1 MTIDIDNGI
10 PAKIKKLSQV
20 YDSDYFEN
28 GPQTKKSNYRDYSWD
43 RLGSYFQRTA
53 RHIVDLFKPERILDV
68 GCAKG
73 FLVKALDEL
82 GVDAYGIDP
91 SVYAVSNAH
100 PDVGDKINLDS
111 AQSIPYP
118 DNTFDVVTCFDV
130 MGHIPMRE
138 TSRVLKELLRVSK
151 EWVVIRVVTHEVEG
165 DLDSSHETIRDREWW
180 TERIEKAGGKVEAND
195 AYFKDGVWW
204 FNVPE
209 FLMVVR
215 KV

>member
-1 MTIDIDNGI
+1 MSKDLTVN
-10 PAKIKKLSQV
+10 PKVEKLSNIF
-20 YDSDYFEN
+20 DKDYFEN
-28 GPQTKKSNYRDYSWD
+28 GIATKKSNYKDYSWD

-53 RHIVDLFKPERILDV
+53 RHIVDLFKPERTLDV

-130 MGHIPMRE
+130 MEHVPLKE
-138 TSRVLKELLRVSK
+138 VTKTLKELLRVSK
-151 EWVVIRVVTHEVEG
+151 EWVIIRVMTHEVEG

-180 TERIEKAGGKVEAND
+180 TERIEKAGGKVESNEP
-195 AYFKDGVWW
+195 YFKDGVWW

-215 KV
+215 K

>member
-1 MTIDIDNGI
+1 MSKDLTVN
-10 PAKIKKLSQV
+10 PKVEKLSNIF
-20 YDSDYFEN
+20 DKDYFEN
-28 GPQTKKSNYRDYSWD
+28 GVATKKSNYQDYSWQ
-43 RLGSYFQRTA
+43 RLGSQFQRTA
-53 RHIVDLFKPERILDV
+53 RHIVDLFKPERTLDV

-73 FLVKALDEL
+73 YLVKALDEL

-91 SVYAVSNAH
+91 SVYAVSRAH
-100 PDVGDKINLDS
+100 PDIASKINLDI

-130 MGHIPMRE
+130 MEHVPLKE
-138 TSRVLKELLRVSK
+138 VTKTLKELLRVSK
-151 EWVVIRVVTHEVEG
+151 EWVIIRVVTHEVEG

-215 KV
+215 KA

>member
-1 MTIDIDNGI
+1 MAIDIDNGI

-53 RHIVDLFKPERILDV
+53 RHIVDLFKPERTLDV

-111 AQSIPYP
+111 AQTIPYP

-130 MGHIPMRE
+130 MEHIPMRE

-151 EWVVIRVVTHEVEG
+151 EWVIIRVVTHEVEG
-165 DLDSSHETIRDREWW
+165 DLDSSHETIRGREWW
-180 TERIEKAGGKVEAND
+180 TERIEKAGGKVESNEP
-195 AYFKDGVWW
+195 YFKDGVWW

-215 KV
+215 KA

>member
-1 MTIDIDNGI
+1 MSKDLVIS
-10 PAKIKKLSQV
+10 PKIEKLSAV
-20 YDSDYFEN
+20 FDRDYFEN
-28 GPQTKKSNYRDYSWD
+28 GVATKKSNYQDYSWQ
-43 RLGSYFQRTA
+43 RLGSQFQRTA
-53 RHIVDLFKPERILDV
+53 RRIVDLFKPERTLDV

-118 DNTFDVVTCFDV
+118 DDTFDVVTCLDV
-130 MGHIPMRE
+130 MEHIPARDVSK
-138 TSRVLKELLRVSK
+138 TLKEMFRVSK
-151 EWVVIRVVTHEVEG
+151 KWVVIRVVTRNVDG

-180 TERIEKAGGKVEAND
+180 AEKIEKAGGKVEANEPY
-195 AYFKDGVWW
+195 ARDGVWW

-209 FLMVVR
+209 FLIVAR
-215 KV
+215 KA

>member
-1 MTIDIDNGI
+1 MSKDLTVN
-10 PAKIKKLSQV
+10 PKIEKLS
-20 YDSDYFEN
+20 DIFDKDYFEN
-28 GPQTKKSNYRDYSWD
+28 GIATKKSNYRDYSWQ
-43 RLGSYFQRTA
+43 RLGSQFQRTA
-53 RHIVDLFKPERILDV
+53 QHIVDLFKPERTLDV

-100 PDVGDKINLDS
+100 PDVGDKINLDT

-118 DNTFDVVTCFDV
+118 DNTFDVVTCLDV
-130 MGHIPMRE
+130 MEYVPIKE
-138 TSRVLKELLRVSK
+138 VTKTLKELLRVSK
-151 EWVVIRVVTHEVEG
+151 EWVIIRVVTHEVEG

>member
-1 MTIDIDNGI
+1 MS
-10 PAKIKKLSQV
+10 PKIEKLSNV
-20 YDSDYFEN
+20 FDRDYFEN
-28 GPQTKKSNYRDYSWD
+28 GVKTKKSNYRDYSWQ

-53 RHIVDLFKPERILDV
+53 AHIVGKFNPERTLDV

-91 SVYAVSNAH
+91 STYAVSNDH
-100 PDVGDKINLDS
+100 PDIAEKIQQEI

-118 DNTFDVVTCFDV
+118 DDTFDVVTCFDV
-130 MGHIPMRE
+130 LEHIPARE
-138 TSRVLKELLRVSK
+138 VPKTLKELLRVSK
-151 EWVVIRVVTHEVEG
+151 QWVVLRVVTREVEG
-165 DLDSSHETIRDREWW
+165 DIDSSHETIRDKDWW
-180 TERIEKAGGKVEAND
+180 AEKIEKAGGIVESI
-195 AYFKDGVWW
+195 DGYVDKSVWW

-215 KV
+215 KA

>member
-1 MTIDIDNGI
+1 MSKDLTVN
-10 PAKIKKLSQV
+10 PKVEKLS
-20 YDSDYFEN
+20 DIFDKDYFEN
-28 GPQTKKSNYRDYSWD
+28 GVATKKSNYQDYSWQ
-43 RLGSYFQRTA
+43 RLGSQFQRTA
-53 RHIVDLFKPERILDV
+53 RHIVDLFKPERTLDV

-130 MGHIPMRE
+130 MEHVPLKE
-138 TSRVLKELLRVSK
+138 VTKTLKELLRVSK
-151 EWVVIRVVTHEVEG
+151 EWVIIRVMTHEVEG

-180 TERIEKAGGKVEAND
+180 TERIEKAGGKVESNEP
-195 AYFKDGVWW
+195 YFKDGVWW

-215 KV
+215 K

>member
-1 MTIDIDNGI
+1 MSKDLTVN
-10 PAKIKKLSQV
+10 PKIEKLS
-20 YDSDYFEN
+20 DIFDKDYFEN
-28 GPQTKKSNYRDYSWD
+28 GIATKKSNYRDYSWQ
-43 RLGSYFQRTA
+43 RLGSQFQRTA
-53 RHIVDLFKPERILDV
+53 QHIVDLFKPERTLDV

-100 PDVGDKINLDS
+100 PDVGDKINLDT

-118 DNTFDVVTCFDV
+118 DNTFDVVTCLDV
-130 MGHIPMRE
+130 MEYVPIKE
-138 TSRVLKELLRVSK
+138 VTKTLKELLRVSK
-151 EWVVIRVVTHEVEG
+151 EWVIIRVVTHEVEG
-165 DLDSSHETIRDREWW
+165 DLDSSYETIRDREWW

>member
-1 MTIDIDNGI
+1 
-10 PAKIKKLSQV
+10 
-20 YDSDYFEN
+20 
-28 GPQTKKSNYRDYSWD
+28 
-43 RLGSYFQRTA
+43 
-53 RHIVDLFKPERILDV
+53 
-68 GCAKG
+68 
-73 FLVKALDEL
+73 
-82 GVDAYGIDP
+82 
-91 SVYAVSNAH
+91 
-100 PDVGDKINLDS
+100 
-111 AQSIPYP
+111 
-118 DNTFDVVTCFDV
+118 

-165 DLDSSHETIRDREWW
+165 DIDSSHETIRDREWW

-215 KV
+215 K

>member
-1 MTIDIDNGI
+1 MSKDLTVN
-10 PAKIKKLSQV
+10 PKVEKLSNIF
-20 YDSDYFEN
+20 DKDYFEN
-28 GPQTKKSNYRDYSWD
+28 GIATKKSNYKDYSWD

-53 RHIVDLFKPERILDV
+53 RHIVDLFKPERTLDV

-91 SVYAVSNAH
+91 SVYAVSRAH
-100 PDVGDKINLDS
+100 PDIASKINLDM

-130 MGHIPMRE
+130 MEHIPVRE
-138 TSRVLKELLRVSK
+138 VSKTLKELLRVSK
-151 EWVVIRVVTHEVEG
+151 EWVIIRVVTHEVEG

-195 AYFKDGVWW
+195 AYLKDGVWW

-209 FLMVVR
+209 FLMVAR
-215 KV
+215 KA

>member
-1 MTIDIDNGI
+1 MDSRTE
-10 PAKIKKLSQV
+10 KLSAV
-20 YDSDYFEN
+20 FDRDYFEN
-28 GPQTKKSNYRDYSWD
+28 GVQTRKSNYADYSWQ
-43 RLGSYFQRTA
+43 RLGSYFQQTA
-53 RHIVDLFKPERILDV
+53 RHIVDLFEPERTLDV

-111 AQSIPYP
+111 ARSIPYP
-118 DNTFDVVTCFDV
+118 DNTFDVVTCLDV
-130 MGHIPMRE
+130 MDHVPLKE
-138 TSRVLKELLRVSK
+138 VTKTLKELLRVSK
-151 EWVVIRVVTHEVEG
+151 EWVIIRVVTHEVEG

-180 TERIEKAGGKVEAND
+180 TERIEKAGGKVESNEP
-195 AYFKDGVWW
+195 YFKDGVWW

-215 KV
+215 K